1 MRMKNIKRI
10 MGGWLLLLSL
20 TAGAQTVSVPQ
31 AVSLSDAGSE
41 ANPAAQTVVEA
52 IRQSAGTDIAW
63 LGAAFFSDTKIEKG
77 ERSAQDLTGILQYPD
92 DEIVILNLKGEQ
104 IKQALLR
111 AIELYPQR
119 NNAFLQIAGM
129 TVRFKPDENAQNRI
143 ASVRIGRENLDPN
156 RTYTVATTAPL
167 ARGAL
172 GYFRIWNRDQITR
185 STGVT
190 VADAVKEYFKSR
202 PAWISDPLW
211 QVER

>member
-1 MRMKNIKRI
+1 

-20 TAGAQTVSVPQ
+20 TAGAQTVNVPQ

-63 LGAAFFSDTKIEKG
+63 LGAAFFSETKIEKG
-77 ERSAQDLTGILQYPD
+77 ERSAQDLTAILQYPD

-119 NNAFLQIAGM
+119 NNAFLQIAGL

-143 ASVRIGRENLDPN
+143 ATVRIGRENLDPN

-172 GYFRIWNRDQITR
+172 GYFRIWSKEQITR

-202 PAWISDPLW
+202 PAWIAEPLW

>member
-1 MRMKNIKRI
+1 

-20 TAGAQTVSVPQ
+20 TAGAQTVNVPQ

-77 ERSAQDLTGILQYPD
+77 ERNVQDLTNILQYPD

-190 VADAVKEYFKSR
+190 VADAVKEYLKSR

>member
-1 MRMKNIKRI
+1 MKNIKRI

-20 TAGAQTVSVPQ
+20 TAGAQTVNVPQ

-77 ERSAQDLTGILQYPD
+77 DRSAQDLTAILQYPD

-119 NNAFLQIAGM
+119 NNAFLQIAGL

-143 ASVRIGRENLDPN
+143 ATVRIGRENLDPN

-172 GYFRIWNRDQITR
+172 GYFRIWSKEQITR

-202 PAWISDPLW
+202 PAWIAEPLW

>member
-1 MRMKNIKRI
+1 MKNLRSV

-20 TAGAQTVSVPQ
+20 TVGAQTVNVSQ

-41 ANPAAQTVVEA
+41 PNTAAQTVVEA

-77 ERSAQDLTGILQYPD
+77 DRNAQDLIGILQYPD

-129 TVRFKPDENAQNRI
+129 TVRFKPDENTSNRI
-143 ASVRIGRENLDPN
+143 VSVKIGRENLDPN

-172 GYFRIWNRDQITR
+172 GYFRVWNKDQITR
-185 STGVT
+185 NTGNSVS
-190 VADAVKEYFKSR
+190 DAIKAYFKSR
-202 PAWISDPLW
+202 PVWIHDPLW
-211 QVER
+211 IAEK

>member
-1 MRMKNIKRI
+1 

-20 TAGAQTVSVPQ
+20 TAGAQTVNVPQ

-77 ERSAQDLTGILQYPD
+77 DRSAQDLTAILQYPD

-119 NNAFLQIAGM
+119 NNAFLQIAGL

-143 ASVRIGRENLDPN
+143 ATVRIGRENLDPN

-172 GYFRIWNRDQITR
+172 GYFRIWSKEQITR

-202 PAWISDPLW
+202 PAWIAEPLW

>member
-1 MRMKNIKRI
+1 

-20 TAGAQTVSVPQ
+20 TAGAQTVNVPQ

-77 ERSAQDLTGILQYPD
+77 ERNVQDLTNILQYPD

-129 TVRFKPDENAQNRI
+129 TVRFKPDENAQNQI

-190 VADAVKEYFKSR
+190 VADAVKEYLKSR

>member
-1 MRMKNIKRI
+1 
-10 MGGWLLLLSL
+10 MGGWLLLWSL
-20 TAGAQTVSVPQ
+20 TAGAQTVNVPQ

-77 ERSAQDLTGILQYPD
+77 DRSAQDLTAILQYPD

-119 NNAFLQIAGM
+119 NNAFLQIAGL

-143 ASVRIGRENLDPN
+143 ATVRIGRENLDPN

-172 GYFRIWNRDQITR
+172 GYFRIWSKEQITR

-202 PAWISDPLW
+202 PAWIAEPLW

>member
-1 MRMKNIKRI
+1 MKNLRTVL
-10 MGGWLLLLSL
+10 GGWLLLLSIA
-20 TAGAQTVSVPQ
+20 AGAQTINVSQP
-31 AVSLSDAGSE
+31 VSLSDVGSE
-41 ANPAAQTVVEA
+41 ANAAAQTIVEA

-63 LGAAFFSDTKIEKG
+63 LGAAFFSDAKLEKG
-77 ERSAQDLTGILQYPD
+77 ERTPQDIIGILQYPD
-92 DEIVILNLKGEQ
+92 DEIVVLNLKGEQ
-104 IKQALLR
+104 IRQALIR

-156 RTYTVATTAPL
+156 RTYSVATTAPL

-172 GYFRIWNRDQITR
+172 GYFRVWNKDQITR
-185 STGVT
+185 STGNT
-190 VADAVKEYFKSR
+190 VAEAVKEYFKAR
-202 PAWISDPLW
+202 PAWMSEPLW

>member
-20 TAGAQTVSVPQ
+20 TAGAQTVNVPQ

-77 ERSAQDLTGILQYPD
+77 DRSAQDLTAILQYPD

-119 NNAFLQIAGM
+119 NNAFLQIAGL

-143 ASVRIGRENLDPN
+143 ATVRIGRENLDPN

-172 GYFRIWNRDQITR
+172 GYFRIWSKEQITR

-202 PAWISDPLW
+202 PAWIAEPLW